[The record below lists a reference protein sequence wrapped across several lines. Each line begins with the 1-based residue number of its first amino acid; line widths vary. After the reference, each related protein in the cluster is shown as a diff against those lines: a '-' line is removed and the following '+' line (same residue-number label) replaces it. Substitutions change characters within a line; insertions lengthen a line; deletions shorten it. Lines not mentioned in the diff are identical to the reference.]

1 MEQWKTVVHNGEVF
15 EGYEVSTLGNVRSL
29 SYDKTQEVKILSL
42 NKSSRYLRVTLF
54 KNGKR
59 RKLLVHRL
67 VACTFIPNPD
77 NKPTVNHI
85 NENKH
90 DNRVENLEWATHKE
104 QSGHGTLQE
113 RKAKARTGQ
122 KHTEQTK
129 QKMRNKSKKK
139 RVRCINTGQEFESC
153 SQASRELKV
162 DVSDLCKCCK
172 GLKQDCKGLK
182 FEYITNKKGDKL

>member
-1 MEQWKTVVHNGEVF
+1 MEHEEWRTVVHNGETI

-29 SYDKTQEVKILSL
+29 SYDKTGKIVMLSP

-54 KNGKR
+54 KNGER
-59 RKLLVHRL
+59 RRFLVHRL
-67 VACTFIPNPD
+67 VACTFIPNPH
-77 NKPTVNHI
+77 NKLTVNHI

-122 KHTEQTK
+122 KCKEETK
-129 QKMRNKSKKK
+129 QKIRDKSKKK
-139 RVRCINTGQEFESC
+139 RVKCIETGQEFESC
-153 SQASRELKV
+153 SQASKELHV

-172 GLKQDCKGLK
+172 GLKDNCKGLH
-182 FEYITNKKGDKL
+182 FEYVT